1 MYEAVHAVPDGDAT
15 VARLAATAAGFGFD
29 GVVVRS
35 HGDARGSYDAGAVAG
50 AYGVD
55 VVPGVEIRADGPEQ
69 ASGYLGNY
77 RPDHVVLAVHGGDAA
92 LNRFAVEQD
101 RVDVLAHPLAGG
113 ADAFDHVDARAAR
126 EHGVRV
132 EVNLG
137 PVLQDD
143 GGPRVQAIERLR
155 RLRRLLEQ
163 YDTPFVVSAD
173 PFSHLRLRAPRE
185 LVAVGEAVGFD
196 ADQVETGLRE
206 WGRLAER
213 NRARLDDRFVEPGV
227 WAGPLDEP
235 PPGSDR
241 REG

>member
-15 VARLAATAAGFGFD
+15 VARLASTAAEYGFE
-29 GVVVRS
+29 GVVVRN
-35 HGDARGSYDAGAVAG
+35 HGDARGEYDAAAVAE

-77 RPDHVVLAVHGGDAA
+77 RPDHVVLAVHGGDAD
-92 LNRFAVEQD
+92 LNRFAVQQD
-101 RVDVLAHPLAGG
+101 RVDVLAHPLADDG
-113 ADAFDHVDARAAR
+113 DAFDHVDARAAR

-132 EVNLG
+132 AVNLA
-137 PVLQDD
+137 PVLRED

-163 YDTPFVVSAD
+163 YDAPFVVSAD
-173 PFSHLRLRAPRE
+173 PFSHLQLRAPRE
-185 LVAVGEAVGFD
+185 LVAVGEVVGFD
-196 ADQVETGLRE
+196 AAQIENGLRE

-213 NRARLDDRFVEPGV
+213 NRARLDERFVEPGV

-235 PPGSDR
+235 PPGSE
-241 REG
+241 RES